1 MKEDVPIVQ
10 GPRKGFWLSGSKG
23 RTDPELSTE
32 QVLIHNRYPIH
43 IIKMEPQIIK
53 WLVISFPASLN
64 VVTNSWVV
72 NEMMTRQSE
81 DSLEV
86 TNQCQVRAVTF
97 VGTP

>member
-1 MKEDVPIVQ
+1 MPIVQ
-10 GPRKGFWLSGSKG
+10 GPRKGFWLPGSKV
-23 RTDPELSTE
+23 RTELSTE

-86 TNQCQVRAVTF
+86 TSQCQVRAVTF
-97 VGTP
+97 VGTA